1 MSADPGLQPALL
13 TPALHGE
20 HQRGAVK
27 GFGGPGPLSCLC
39 SASVHL
45 PKVQVSNAGA
55 LVGGTLGMGFPLL
68 FSGYLTGGISSWAST
83 TKEPS

>member
-27 GFGGPGPLSCLC
+27 GFGGPGPLSCLRSP
-39 SASVHL
+39 SAHL
-45 PKVQVSNAGA
+45 PKRQVPNAGA
-55 LVGGTLGMGFPLL
+55 LMGGTLGMGALLL
-68 FSGYLTGGISSWAST
+68 FSGHLTGGISSWAST